1 MITQMKN
8 TVKNKNV
15 KVLLNVKAVQKKKT
29 F

>member
-8 TVKNKNV
+8 TVKNKIV
-15 KVLLNVKAVQKKKT
+15 KVLLNVKAVQNKKT

>member
-8 TVKNKNV
+8 TVKNKIV
-15 KVLLNVKAVQKKKT
+15 KVLLNVKAVQEKKT

>member
-8 TVKNKNV
+8 TVKNKIV
-15 KVLLNVKAVQKKKT
+15 KVLLNVKTVQKKKT

>member
-8 TVKNKNV
+8 TVKNKIV
-15 KVLLNVKAVQKKKT
+15 KVLLNVKAVQKKET

>member
-1 MITQMKN
+1 MITRMKN
-8 TVKNKNV
+8 TVKNKIV

>member
-8 TVKNKNV
+8 TVKNKIV
-15 KVLLNVKAVQKKKT
+15 KVLMNVKAVQKKKT

>member
-8 TVKNKNV
+8 TVKNKIV

>member
-1 MITQMKN
+1 MITIMKN
-8 TVKNKNV
+8 TVKNKIV

>member
-8 TVKNKNV
+8 TLKNKIV